1 MQIFQAT
8 LAHIEETSRLF
19 DAYRQF
25 YGQAPDRDEATRFI
39 GERLQG
45 ADSVIFLARNEAGE
59 CAGFVQLYPAFSSVA
74 MKRMWYLND
83 LYVVESA
90 RQQGVARALLK
101 RVASF
106 ARETDALTV
115 KLATAVSNQ
124 PAKLLY
130 ESEGYQ
136 KVIAFDH
143 YTQRVGA

>member
-1 MQIFQAT
+1 MHILQAT
-8 LAHIEETSRLF
+8 PAHLEETSQLF

-25 YGQAPDRDEATRFI
+25 YGQVPDHSAATGFI
-39 GERLQG
+39 AERLTA
-45 ADSVIFLARNEAGE
+45 ADSVIFLARNEMGKSI
-59 CAGFVQLYPAFSSVA
+59 GFTQLYPAFSSVA

-83 LYVVESA
+83 LYVVESP

-106 ARETDALTV
+106 AKETDALTV
-115 KLATAVSNQ
+115 KLATGISNH

-136 KVIAFDH
+136 KITAFDH
-143 YTQRVGA
+143 YAQRV

>member
-59 CAGFVQLYPAFSSVA
+59 WAGFVQLYPAFSSVA

-130 ESEGYQ
+130 RL
-136 KVIAFDH
+136 AP
-143 YTQRVGA
+143 

>member
-1 MQIFQAT
+1 MYIFQAT
-8 LAHIEETSRLF
+8 PADLEETSYLF

-25 YGQAPDRDEATRFI
+25 YGQEPDHGAAAGFI
-39 GERLQG
+39 AERLAN
-45 ADSVIFLARNEAGE
+45 ADSVIFLARHEMGE
-59 CAGFVQLYPAFSSVA
+59 TMGFVQLYPAFSSVA

-83 LYVVESA
+83 LFVAESA

-106 ARETDALTV
+106 AKETDALTV
-115 KLATAVSNQ
+115 KLATSISNH
-124 PAKLLY
+124 PAKSLY

-143 YTQRVGA
+143 YTQRV

>member
-1 MQIFQAT
+1 M
-8 LAHIEETSRLF
+8 
-19 DAYRQF
+19 
-25 YGQAPDRDEATRFI
+25 
-39 GERLQG
+39 
-45 ADSVIFLARNEAGE
+45 
-59 CAGFVQLYPAFSSVA
+59 YPAFSSIA

>member
-1 MQIFQAT
+1 MHILQAT
-8 LAHIEETSRLF
+8 PAHLEETSQLF

-25 YGQAPDRDEATRFI
+25 YGQDPDHSAATGFI
-39 GERLQG
+39 AERLTA
-45 ADSVIFLARNEAGE
+45 ADSVIFLALNEMGKSI
-59 CAGFVQLYPAFSSVA
+59 GFTQLYPAFSSVA

-106 ARETDALTV
+106 AKETNALTV
-115 KLATAVSNQ
+115 KLATGISNH

-136 KVIAFDH
+136 KITAFDH
-143 YTQRVGA
+143 YAQRV

>member
-1 MQIFQAT
+1 MYIFQAT
-8 LAHIEETSRLF
+8 PADLEETSYLF

-25 YGQAPDRDEATRFI
+25 YGQEPDHGAAAGFI
-39 GERLQG
+39 AERLTN
-45 ADSVIFLARNEAGE
+45 ADSVIFLARNDMGE
-59 CAGFVQLYPAFSSVA
+59 TMGFAQLYPAFSSVA

-83 LYVVESA
+83 LFVAESA

-106 ARETDALTV
+106 AKETDALTV
-115 KLATAVSNQ
+115 KLATSISNH
-124 PAKLLY
+124 PAKSLY

-143 YTQRVGA
+143 YTQRV

>member
-1 MQIFQAT
+1 MHILQAT
-8 LAHIEETSRLF
+8 PAHLEETSQLF

-25 YGQAPDRDEATRFI
+25 YGQVPDHSAATDFI
-39 GERLQG
+39 AERLTA
-45 ADSVIFLARNEAGE
+45 ADSVIFLARNEMGKSI
-59 CAGFVQLYPAFSSVA
+59 GFTQLYPAFSSVV

-106 ARETDALTV
+106 AKETDALTV
-115 KLATAVSNQ
+115 KLATGISNH

-136 KVIAFDH
+136 KITAFDH
-143 YTQRVGA
+143 YAQRV

>member
-1 MQIFQAT
+1 MYIFQAT
-8 LAHIEETSRLF
+8 PADLEETSYLF

-25 YGQAPDRDEATRFI
+25 YGQEPDHGAAAGFI
-39 GERLQG
+39 AERLAN
-45 ADSVIFLARNEAGE
+45 ADSVIFLARHEMGE
-59 CAGFVQLYPAFSSVA
+59 TMGFVQLYPAFSSVA

-83 LYVVESA
+83 LFVAESA

-106 ARETDALTV
+106 AKETDALTV
-115 KLATAVSNQ
+115 KLATSISNY
-124 PAKLLY
+124 PAKSLY

-143 YTQRVGA
+143 YTQRV

>member
-1 MQIFQAT
+1 MYIFQAT
-8 LAHIEETSRLF
+8 PADLEETSYLF

-25 YGQAPDRDEATRFI
+25 YGQEPDHGAAAGFI
-39 GERLQG
+39 AERLAN
-45 ADSVIFLARNEAGE
+45 ADSVIFLARNEMGE
-59 CAGFVQLYPAFSSVA
+59 TMGFVQLYPAFSSVA

-83 LYVVESA
+83 LFVAESA

-106 ARETDALTV
+106 AKETDALTV
-115 KLATAVSNQ
+115 KLATSISNY
-124 PAKLLY
+124 PAKSLY

-143 YTQRVGA
+143 YTQRV

>member
-59 CAGFVQLYPAFSSVA
+59 WAGFVQLYPAFSSVA

-106 ARETDALTV
+106 ARETDALTSQTGDGCLQSTC
-115 KLATAVSNQ
+115 KITL
-124 PAKLLY
+124 
-130 ESEGYQ
+130 
-136 KVIAFDH
+136 
-143 YTQRVGA
+143 

>member
-1 MQIFQAT
+1 M
-8 LAHIEETSRLF
+8 
-19 DAYRQF
+19 
-25 YGQAPDRDEATRFI
+25 
-39 GERLQG
+39 
-45 ADSVIFLARNEAGE
+45 
-59 CAGFVQLYPAFSSVA
+59 
-74 MKRMWYLND
+74 
-83 LYVVESA
+83 
-90 RQQGVARALLK
+90 ARALLK

-143 YTQRVGA
+143 YTQRVGARQALCVTVHEMNGKRSSGEARVSAWGRDTG

>member
-1 MQIFQAT
+1 MYIFQAT
-8 LAHIEETSRLF
+8 PADLEETSYLF

-25 YGQAPDRDEATRFI
+25 YGQEPDHGAAAGFI
-39 GERLQG
+39 AERLAN
-45 ADSVIFLARNEAGE
+45 ADSVIFLARHEMGE
-59 CAGFVQLYPAFSSVA
+59 TMGFVQLYPAFSSVA

-83 LYVVESA
+83 LFVAESA

-106 ARETDALTV
+106 AKETDALTV
-115 KLATAVSNQ
+115 KLATSISNQ
-124 PAKLLY
+124 PAKSLY

-143 YTQRVGA
+143 YTQRV